1 MGAAAA
7 VILMKERQVVEAFER
22 AGATSADRATDPA
35 NIGVEQG
42 GVGWRR
48 LRDHAVVRE
57 ASPGSGRYY
66 VDIEVWQ
73 ALHRIRRRL
82 IGIVLAVVIV
92 LVVMTFLGIIAGR

>member
-22 AGATSADRATDPA
+22 AGATSPDRATDPA

-42 GVGWRR
+42 GIGWRR

-92 LVVMTFLGIIAGR
+92 LIVMTFLGIIAGR